1 MSEKSEEST
10 HSGRQA
16 LRSSS
21 SSADID
27 PTGWMFL
34 TPSVPSSTLD
44 ANHSTPSFSYK
55 GDLTKVGS
63 TTPLSP
69 FKARIKEL
77 ANRAP
82 AKSCQLEL
90 FSVDMLR
97 LTETH
102 GEGSGSGTGLGLDD
116 LVTTELD
123 PLDEGLVLL
132 TLDILSNAG
141 LRE

>member
-1 MSEKSEEST
+1 M
-10 HSGRQA
+10 
-16 LRSSS
+16 
-21 SSADID
+21 
-27 PTGWMFL
+27 
-34 TPSVPSSTLD
+34 
-44 ANHSTPSFSYK
+44 
-55 GDLTKVGS
+55 GS

-82 AKSCQLEL
+82 AKSRQLEL
-90 FSVDMLR
+90 FSVDMLG

>member
-1 MSEKSEEST
+1 
-10 HSGRQA
+10 
-16 LRSSS
+16 
-21 SSADID
+21 
-27 PTGWMFL
+27 
-34 TPSVPSSTLD
+34 
-44 ANHSTPSFSYK
+44 
-55 GDLTKVGS
+55 
-63 TTPLSP
+63 
-69 FKARIKEL
+69 
-77 ANRAP
+77 
-82 AKSCQLEL
+82 
-90 FSVDMLR
+90 MLR